1 MDVRPSPRRHGR
13 SVVAA
18 LALGATAV
26 LALAGCSS
34 PGGSG
39 GTEEQT
45 LTVWFPGTNPD
56 EQKLVN
62 DTLVPRFEE
71 ETGAQVEVTFVDWGD
86 ISTKLNSA
94 FAAGTAPDVFG
105 HGPAAAADFVAND
118 RILNLDD
125 DVANLSDDDREDLA
139 AALPGG
145 QVDGSQYLI
154 PLSLQGYLV
163 MYDAEAFA
171 AAGLDPDDPP
181 STWEEIRDAAET
193 LTERDG
199 SGAITRSGLLLPS
212 QALAR
217 QQSFLTLLAGEG
229 GTLLDEAGS
238 EATFASD
245 EGVDALDFFAGLYS
259 GDDAVSTGLGED
271 YLNAPAAQQPLVLG
285 TAAMTVQ
292 SSSGMEKILEAA
304 PDKDLR
310 VMPALA
316 FGDNDPAA
324 FGGAG
329 PGLMINSDT
338 DHADLAWEFITYM
351 LSPDVGTEY
360 TEGIGAVP
368 VRASAAESDYAQ
380 NSPVI
385 SMFLSQTDR
394 FVANPNVVGWTQVR
408 DALDSSVEQALN
420 GTPARDALE
429 SAATETDEI
438 LEANG

>member
-125 DVANLSDDDREDLA
+125 DVASLTDGDREDLA

-171 AAGLDPDDPP
+171 AAGLNPDDPP
-181 STWEEIRDAAET
+181 STVPPASAVARSSRSAA
-193 LTERDG
+193 
-199 SGAITRSGLLLPS
+199 
-212 QALAR
+212 
-217 QQSFLTLLAGEG
+217 
-229 GTLLDEAGS
+229 
-238 EATFASD
+238 
-245 EGVDALDFFAGLYS
+245 
-259 GDDAVSTGLGED
+259 
-271 YLNAPAAQQPLVLG
+271 
-285 TAAMTVQ
+285 
-292 SSSGMEKILEAA
+292 SSS
-304 PDKDLR
+304 
-310 VMPALA
+310 
-316 FGDNDPAA
+316 
-324 FGGAG
+324 
-329 PGLMINSDT
+329 
-338 DHADLAWEFITYM
+338 
-351 LSPDVGTEY
+351 
-360 TEGIGAVP
+360 
-368 VRASAAESDYAQ
+368 
-380 NSPVI
+380 
-385 SMFLSQTDR
+385 
-394 FVANPNVVGWTQVR
+394 
-408 DALDSSVEQALN
+408 
-420 GTPARDALE
+420 
-429 SAATETDEI
+429 AT
-438 LEANG
+438 